1 MILSFNFQANLFL
14 IILIFN
20 GCVFQKLNDKNG
32 SFISNE
38 TLQIN
43 DDKNDELLIDSDND
57 GVVDKF
63 DLEQNTPLG
72 ISVDDSGRSLDLDKD
87 GIPDHIDDDT
97 FSTLGSIVDQNGRE
111 IDDDGDGIPNN
122 LDLELN
128 TKNGFCVNNKGQ
140 STNCENAVLPIVFFK
155 PNSSQIDDSNLDRMR
170 VVSSVLR
177 KNEKYKVK
185 VIGYF
190 DFIDQESYNVNLDFK
205 RAEAVFKTLIN
216 IFGVDSTR
224 LEININ
230 KSKERKIGNYRKV
243 EFKLF

>member
-32 SFISNE
+32 PFISSE

-72 ISVDDSGRSLDLDKD
+72 ISVDDSGRSLDEDKD

-97 FSTLGSIVDQNGRE
+97 FSTLGSLVDQNGRE

-190 DFIDQESYNVNLDFK
+190 DFIDQESYNVSLDLK

-224 LEININ
+224 LEINTN
-230 KSKERKIGNYRKV
+230 KSKERKMGNYRKV

>member
-32 SFISNE
+32 PFISSE

-97 FSTLGSIVDQNGRE
+97 FSTLGSLVDQNGRE

-128 TKNGFCVNNKGQ
+128 TKNGFCVNSKGQ
-140 STNCENAVLPIVFFK
+140 SINCENAVLPIVFFK

-216 IFGVDSTR
+216 IFGVDSSR

-230 KSKERKIGNYRKV
+230 KSKEKKIGNYRKV

>member
-1 MILSFNFQANLFL
+1 MCIRDRKLS
-14 IILIFN
+14 
-20 GCVFQKLNDKNG
+20 DKN
-32 SFISNE
+32 SSIISSE

-43 DDKNDELLIDSDND
+43 DEKNDELLIDSDND

-63 DLEQNTPLG
+63 DLEQNTPIG
-72 ISVDDSGRSLDLDKD
+72 ISVDDSGRSLDMDKD

-97 FSTLGSIVDQNGRE
+97 FSTLGSLVDQNGRE

-155 PNSSQIDDSNLDRMR
+155 PNSSQIDESNLDRMR

-190 DFIDQESYNVNLDFK
+190 DFMDQESYNVNLDFK

-224 LEININ
+224 LEINTN

>member
-32 SFISNE
+32 PFISSE

-97 FSTLGSIVDQNGRE
+97 FSTLGSLVDQNGRE

-140 STNCENAVLPIVFFK
+140 SINCENAVLPIVFFK

-205 RAEAVFKTLIN
+205 RAEAVFKSLIN

-230 KSKERKIGNYRKV
+230 KSKEKKIGNYRKV

>member
-32 SFISNE
+32 PFISSE

-72 ISVDDSGRSLDLDKD
+72 ISVDNSGRSLDLDKD

-97 FSTLGSIVDQNGRE
+97 FSTLGSLVDQNGRE

-128 TKNGFCVNNKGQ
+128 TKNGFCVNSKGQ
-140 STNCENAVLPIVFFK
+140 SINCENAVLPIVFFK

-224 LEININ
+224 LEIDIN
-230 KSKERKIGNYRKV
+230 KSKEKKIGNYRKV

>member
-32 SFISNE
+32 PFISSE

-97 FSTLGSIVDQNGRE
+97 FSTLGSLVDQNGRE

-140 STNCENAVLPIVFFK
+140 STNCENAVLPNVFFK
-155 PNSSQIDDSNLDRMR
+155 PNSSQIDDSNLDRIR

-230 KSKERKIGNYRKV
+230 KSKEKKIGNYRKV

>member
-20 GCVFQKLNDKNG
+20 GCIFQKLNDKNG
-32 SFISNE
+32 PFISSE

-43 DDKNDELLIDSDND
+43 DDKDDELLIDSDND

-97 FSTLGSIVDQNGRE
+97 FSTLGSLVDQNGRE

-155 PNSSQIDDSNLDRMR
+155 PNSSQIDDSNLDRIR

>member
-32 SFISNE
+32 PFISSE

-97 FSTLGSIVDQNGRE
+97 FSTLGSLVDQNGRE

-140 STNCENAVLPIVFFK
+140 SINCENAVLPIVFFK

-224 LEININ
+224 LEINTN
-230 KSKERKIGNYRKV
+230 KSKERKMGNYRKV

>member
-1 MILSFNFQANLFL
+1 MILSFNFQSNLFL

-32 SFISNE
+32 PFISSE

-97 FSTLGSIVDQNGRE
+97 FSTLGSLVDQNGRE

-140 STNCENAVLPIVFFK
+140 STNCENAVLPNVFFK

>member
-32 SFISNE
+32 PFISSE

-87 GIPDHIDDDT
+87 GIPDYIDDDT
-97 FSTLGSIVDQNGRE
+97 FSTLGSLVDQNGRE

-140 STNCENAVLPIVFFK
+140 SINCENAVLPIVFFK
-155 PNSSQIDDSNLDRMR
+155 PNSSQIDDSNLDRIR

-230 KSKERKIGNYRKV
+230 KSKEKKIGNYRKV

>member
-32 SFISNE
+32 PFISSE

-97 FSTLGSIVDQNGRE
+97 FSTLGSLVDQNGRE

-140 STNCENAVLPIVFFK
+140 SINCENAVLPIVFFK

-230 KSKERKIGNYRKV
+230 KSKEKKIGNYRKV

>member
-32 SFISNE
+32 PFISSE

-97 FSTLGSIVDQNGRE
+97 FSTLGSLVDQNGRE

-140 STNCENAVLPIVFFK
+140 SINCENAVLPIVFFK

-224 LEININ
+224 LEIDIN
-230 KSKERKIGNYRKV
+230 KSKEKKIGNYRKV

>member
-20 GCVFQKLNDKNG
+20 GCVFKKLNDKNG
-32 SFISNE
+32 PFISSE
-38 TLQIN
+38 TLQIS
-43 DDKNDELLIDSDND
+43 DDKNDELMIDSDSD

-72 ISVDDSGRSLDLDKD
+72 ISVDDSGRSLDEDKD

-97 FSTLGSIVDQNGRE
+97 FSTLGSLVDQNGRE

-190 DFIDQESYNVNLDFK
+190 DFIDQESYNVSLDLK

-224 LEININ
+224 LEINTN
-230 KSKERKIGNYRKV
+230 KSKERKMGNYRKV

>member
-32 SFISNE
+32 PFISSE

-97 FSTLGSIVDQNGRE
+97 FSTLGSLVDQNGRE

-128 TKNGFCVNNKGQ
+128 TKNGFCVNSKGQ
-140 STNCENAVLPIVFFK
+140 SINCENAVLPIVFFK

-224 LEININ
+224 LEIDIN
-230 KSKERKIGNYRKV
+230 KSKEKKIGNYRKV

>member
-20 GCVFQKLNDKNG
+20 GCVFQKLNDKN
-32 SFISNE
+32 SPFISSE

-97 FSTLGSIVDQNGRE
+97 FSTLGSLVDQNGRE

-155 PNSSQIDDSNLDRMR
+155 PNSSQIDDSNLDRIR

>member
-1 MILSFNFQANLFL
+1 MILISNFQVNLFL

-32 SFISNE
+32 SFISSE

-97 FSTLGSIVDQNGRE
+97 FSTLGSLVDQNGRE

-140 STNCENAVLPIVFFK
+140 SINCENAVLPIVFFK

-230 KSKERKIGNYRKV
+230 KSKEKKIGNYRKV

>member
-1 MILSFNFQANLFL
+1 M
-14 IILIFN
+14 
-20 GCVFQKLNDKNG
+20 
-32 SFISNE
+32 
-38 TLQIN
+38 
-43 DDKNDELLIDSDND
+43 
-57 GVVDKF
+57 
-63 DLEQNTPLG
+63 
-72 ISVDDSGRSLDLDKD
+72 
-87 GIPDHIDDDT
+87 
-97 FSTLGSIVDQNGRE
+97 
-111 IDDDGDGIPNN
+111 
-122 LDLELN
+122 N

-155 PNSSQIDDSNLDRMR
+155 PNSSQIDDSNLDRIR

>member
-32 SFISNE
+32 PFISSE

-97 FSTLGSIVDQNGRE
+97 FSTLGSLVDQNGRE

-140 STNCENAVLPIVFFK
+140 SINCENAVLPIVFFK

-177 KNEKYKVK
+177 KNKKYKVK

-230 KSKERKIGNYRKV
+230 KSKEKKIGNYRKV

>member
-32 SFISNE
+32 PFISSE

-97 FSTLGSIVDQNGRE
+97 FSTLGSLVDQNGRE

-140 STNCENAVLPIVFFK
+140 SINCENAVLPIVFFK

>member
-1 MILSFNFQANLFL
+1 M
-14 IILIFN
+14 
-20 GCVFQKLNDKNG
+20 
-32 SFISNE
+32 
-38 TLQIN
+38 QIN

-97 FSTLGSIVDQNGRE
+97 FSTLGSLVDQNGRE

-140 STNCENAVLPIVFFK
+140 SINCENAVLPIVFFK

-230 KSKERKIGNYRKV
+230 KSKEKKIGNYRKV

>member
-32 SFISNE
+32 PFISSE

-72 ISVDDSGRSLDLDKD
+72 ISVDDSGRSLDVDKD

-97 FSTLGSIVDQNGRE
+97 FSTLGSLVDQNGRE

-140 STNCENAVLPIVFFK
+140 SINCENAVLPIVFFK

-230 KSKERKIGNYRKV
+230 KSKEKKIGNYRKV

>member
-1 MILSFNFQANLFL
+1 MILIYNFQINLFL

-32 SFISNE
+32 PSISSE
-38 TLQIN
+38 TLQII
-43 DDKNDELLIDSDND
+43 DDKNDELMIDSDND

-63 DLEQNTPLG
+63 DLEQNTPMG
-72 ISVDDSGRSLDLDKD
+72 ISVDDSGRSLDIDKD

-140 STNCENAVLPIVFFK
+140 SINCENAVLPNVFFK
-155 PNSSQIDDSNLDRMR
+155 PNSSQIDESNLDRMS

-177 KNEKYKVK
+177 KNDKYKVK

-190 DFIDQESYNVNLDFK
+190 DFNDQESYNVNLDFK
-205 RAEAVFKTLIN
+205 RAEAVSKALIN
-216 IFGVDSTR
+216 IFGVDSIR
-224 LEININ
+224 LEINTN
-230 KSKERKIGNYRKV
+230 KSKGKKIGSFRKV

>member
-32 SFISNE
+32 PFISSE

-97 FSTLGSIVDQNGRE
+97 FSTLGSLVDQNGRE

-128 TKNGFCVNNKGQ
+128 TKNGFCVNSKGQ
-140 STNCENAVLPIVFFK
+140 SINCENAVLPIVFFK

-230 KSKERKIGNYRKV
+230 KSKEKKIGNYRKV

>member
-1 MILSFNFQANLFL
+1 MILISNFQLNLFL

-32 SFISNE
+32 PFISSE

-97 FSTLGSIVDQNGRE
+97 FSTLGSLVDQNGRE

-230 KSKERKIGNYRKV
+230 KSKEKKIGNYRKV